1 MSTVKTLPLTTLVE
15 DFSLY
20 PRNRVDDT
28 HISDLVRALQA
39 GAELPPII
47 ADAATKRIVDGF
59 HRRRAYLR
67 VLGPE
72 AAAKVELRRY
82 RNEAALFLEAVDLNA
97 HHGRKLDRHD
107 QSRIVL
113 RLRELQV
120 DDRTIALTL
129 HVPEQQVQ
137 TLSVRVVYEASTG
150 TPQPIKRGLE
160 HMKGQT
166 VTADQMTVID
176 SVRSADV
183 GRLALELTR
192 LLDAQL
198 ADLHDNTTVV
208 RLQALS
214 TSIAAALHA
223 VAA

>member
-1 MSTVKTLPLTTLVE
+1 MSTIKTLPLTTLVE

-28 HISDLVRALQA
+28 HVSDLVRALQS

-67 VLGPE
+67 MLGPE

-82 RNEAALFLEAVDLNA
+82 RNEAALFLEAVELNA

-198 ADLHDNTTVV
+198 ADLHDSTTVA

-214 TSIAAALHA
+214 ASIAAALHA
-223 VAA
+223 IAA